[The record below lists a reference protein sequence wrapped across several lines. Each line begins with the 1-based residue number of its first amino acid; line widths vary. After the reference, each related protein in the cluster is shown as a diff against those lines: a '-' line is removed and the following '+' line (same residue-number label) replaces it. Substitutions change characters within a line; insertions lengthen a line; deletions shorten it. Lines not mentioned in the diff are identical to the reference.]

1 MTVAVQ
7 LAVGVLLV
15 AHGLVHL
22 LFIAHDV
29 PEFTFENSWLLP
41 DPAER
46 TIGLALMSA
55 TIGAFALAGLAVWGV
70 PGLAGS
76 WSALTIVGGVVSL
89 ALLVVFWHTQ
99 MAFGVAI
106 NLTLITLA
114 VLRPEWLTDRIG

>member
-1 MTVAVQ
+1 
-7 LAVGVLLV
+7 
-15 AHGLVHL
+15 
-22 LFIAHDV
+22 
-29 PEFTFENSWLLP
+29 
-41 DPAER
+41 
-46 TIGLALMSA
+46 MSA